1 MRASRSVGLLPY
13 DVEKGDPRVYEVSE
27 MHATLKIPT
36 FKLCFSFRVEFS
48 SQRSFLSLR
57 LSAKFWPVCL
67 LLPAVIPALAR
78 RPLCVSSF
86 MLIHGRF
93 MITAGVG

>member
-27 MHATLKIPT
+27 MHATLNNPT
-36 FKLCFSFRVEFS
+36 FKLCFSFRVEFF
-48 SQRSFLSLR
+48 SQRSFPSLR
-57 LSAKFWPVCL
+57 LSAKLRPVY
-67 LLPAVIPALAR
+67 LLPAVIPALA